1 MTRRRRL
8 ARRLALAGAVAVAI
22 ALVAGVAWSTTRD
35 TVIAVGTASA
45 WPAQEAEIEQAL
57 DRVDLPA
64 SFAPIACRDLPDGY
78 VRCWRFEG
86 VPADALPFLEKS
98 VTAAAVDDVIADCDS
113 APMIDG
119 DAAGCTASGLV
130 ADRTVV
136 LRVSRDV
143 HPDARSMDRFA
154 ADTSTVALGA
164 DLTAP

>member
-1 MTRRRRL
+1 MPGPESSSVPSRSSRTTGSGRTPPSLPDRGCPPFGRSRSGRLISTDPSVDWSGMTRRRRL

-78 VRCWRFEG
+78 VRC
-86 VPADALPFLEKS
+86 
-98 VTAAAVDDVIADCDS
+98 
-113 APMIDG
+113 
-119 DAAGCTASGLV
+119 
-130 ADRTVV
+130 
-136 LRVSRDV
+136 
-143 HPDARSMDRFA
+143 
-154 ADTSTVALGA
+154 
-164 DLTAP
+164 